1 MITLIFSF
9 GCHLFLFQTLT
20 SSIATN
26 AETIDST
33 QSLLNVNIVN
43 ITKLNSTKFMI
54 WNLQVNTLLDGYDF
68 AGYLVGSTWVH
79 AQMIHNDG
87 EATINPP
94 YTKWRRQDRVICSG
108 LISTLSPYLQALVT
122 NIKSSHE
129 CGSLSAPPKILPA
142 MATFN
147 NYIFIL
153 SSTS

>member
-68 AGYLVGSTWVH
+68 AGYLVGST
-79 AQMIHNDG
+79 
-87 EATINPP
+87 
-94 YTKWRRQDRVICSG
+94 
-108 LISTLSPYLQALVT
+108 
-122 NIKSSHE
+122 
-129 CGSLSAPPKILPA
+129 
-142 MATFN
+142 
-147 NYIFIL
+147 
-153 SSTS
+153 